1 MLRFKKEKKKIAC
14 VALCFRRVQASIA
27 DLNWEL
33 KLMWLGF
40 LRVRSRQSWSI
51 ANQVCYPR
59 GTGVSE
65 RFKTDPLSLAVSCL
79 KSTLWWSTDMS
90 STKAESLNSA
100 IRNSFNMRN
109 CEGWVGAVV
118 TQNRSRMTKSEMDCN
133 HTCFP
138 QTADLM
144 TQPCVILLLAEA
156 VKIYRALVMPRTFW
170 WLKMN

>member
-1 MLRFKKEKKKIAC
+1 MLRFKKEKKNC
-14 VALCFRRVQASIA
+14 LCCSLFRRVQASIA

-65 RFKTDPLSLAVSCL
+65 GFKTDPLSLAVLCL

-90 STKAESLNSA
+90 RTKAESLNSA

-118 TQNRSRMTKSEMDCN
+118 TQNRSRMTKSEMDRN

-138 QTADLM
+138 QTANLM
-144 TQPCVILLLAEA
+144 TQPCVILLFAEA
-156 VKIYRALVMPRTFW
+156 VKIYRALVTPRTFW